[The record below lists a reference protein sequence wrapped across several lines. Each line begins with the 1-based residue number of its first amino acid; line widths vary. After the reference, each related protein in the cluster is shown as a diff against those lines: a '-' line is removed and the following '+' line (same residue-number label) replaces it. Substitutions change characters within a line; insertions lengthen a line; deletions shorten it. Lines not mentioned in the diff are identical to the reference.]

1 MREPMTLAEEK
12 EWREILK
19 QLTDDQKERLSTLAR
34 SLRDEPD
41 ETKSKT

>member
-19 QLTDDQKERLSTLAR
+19 QLTDEQKERLASLAR

-41 ETKSKT
+41 KEES